1 LDGLFSSWTG
11 ASTQRQRTLLN
22 PIFHTVE
29 VERLRPMM
37 LDVIRRMFMPELAAA
52 KDEAKRL
59 PRLLS

>member
-1 LDGLFSSWTG
+1 
-11 ASTQRQRTLLN
+11 
-22 PIFHTVE
+22 
-29 VERLRPMM
+29 MM